1 MNHEE
6 ARTIL
11 SDLLAGQLEES
22 EAASAWEHVAA
33 CLECRQV
40 LPVVFQV
47 RSAVATRGAAVFS
60 AHPPAED
67 IVLFATADPELSTPA
82 MARIGSHVRSC
93 PDCQSAVELTRRADA
108 ATGST
113 RKPARGVARIPRSVL
128 MFAPALAIVVALL
141 AYPAYRGIVVFPELQ
156 RAHET
161 TARDLEKLQSDAR
174 ELRGELAR
182 RVNEPKTQS
191 WAGPMRLL
199 FLPATTRGTP
209 SEPAVEHASGRLY
222 QPIVVQHRPFAG
234 DRPEGTIEVSVLRDN
249 DEKVWSEQRPVSDWW
264 DSAHASLVLLVPAA
278 VLEPGRYRLEIR
290 RDGEP
295 SYASAFIVTP
305 PSAAARNR

>member
-11 SDLLAGQLEES
+11 SDLLAGQLEDE
-22 EAASAWEHVAA
+22 EAASAWEHVAT
-33 CLECRQV
+33 CIECRQV

-47 RSAVATRGAAVFS
+47 RSAVAIRGPEVFS

-82 MARIGSHVRSC
+82 LARIGSHVRGC
-93 PDCQSAVELTRRADA
+93 PDCLGAVELTRRADA
-108 ATGST
+108 ATGPS
-113 RKPARGVARIPRSVL
+113 RKPVRDVARVPRSVL
-128 MFAPALAIVVALL
+128 MFAPGLAIVVALL
-141 AYPAYRGIVVFPELQ
+141 AYPAYRGIVAYPQLQ
-156 RAHET
+156 RSHGVMT
-161 TARDLEKLQSDAR
+161 RDLARLESEQR

-182 RVNEPKTQS
+182 RVNERKTQS

-209 SEPAVEHASGRLY
+209 SEPVVEHATGRLY
-222 QPIVVQHRPFAG
+222 QPIVIQHRPFEG
-234 DRPEGTIEVSVLRDN
+234 DRPEGTIEVSVLGGGG
-249 DEKVWSEQRPVSDWW
+249 EKVWSEQRPVSDWW
-264 DSAHASLVLLVPAA
+264 DSAHASLVLLVPAS

-290 RDGEP
+290 REGEP
-295 SYASAFIVTP
+295 IYASAFTVTP
-305 PSAAARNR
+305 PSAAATNR